1 MCAFQASGRARGAAT
16 ARDAVLLKMMEA
28 MKQMKPEPR
37 ETKVYTPKDIRD
49 GIVPTCPMDK
59 NATEMREWRMAAKAP
74 ARARR

>member
-1 MCAFQASGRARGAAT
+1 
-16 ARDAVLLKMMEA
+16 

-49 GIVPTCPMDK
+49 GIVPTCQMDK

>member
-1 MCAFQASGRARGAAT
+1 
-16 ARDAVLLKMMEA
+16 MMEA

-59 NATEMREWRMAAKAP
+59 NATGRRSC
-74 ARARR
+74 ARGR

>member
-1 MCAFQASGRARGAAT
+1 
-16 ARDAVLLKMMEA
+16 MMEA